1 MALAK
6 LKALL
11 RKAAVRTVHGLW
23 RRLGSLIQTFSP
35 QESANFSGMQVMLQP
50 DRNLL

>member
-6 LKALL
+6 LKAPL
-11 RKAAVRTVHGLW
+11 RKAAVRTVQGLW
-23 RRLGSLIQTFSP
+23 RRLGNLIQTFSP
-35 QESANFSGMQVMLQP
+35 QECANMQVILQP